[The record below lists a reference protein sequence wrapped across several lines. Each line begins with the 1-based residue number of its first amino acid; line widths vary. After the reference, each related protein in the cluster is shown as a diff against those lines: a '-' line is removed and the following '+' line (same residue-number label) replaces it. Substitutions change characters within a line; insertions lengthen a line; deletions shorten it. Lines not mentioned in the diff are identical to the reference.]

1 MPSLIFPITL
11 LTQVALWTGY
21 KYQLEGPASNFWGKI
36 PKSKW
41 TAILTAAS
49 IAYLLN
55 LYLLINLSFHNLDKK
70 TVAIVIVSVL
80 FYYGMQMFFLPMVK
94 HAVTT
99 NGSRWPVRI
108 LLLACIV
115 PFLMLAIV
123 GIQNGYYISA
133 ILPLLHVAFTD
144 ALFIWFRVL
153 MTYFYLLYGKK

>member
-21 KYQLEGPASNFWGKI
+21 KYQLEGPASNYWGKI

-41 TAILTAAS
+41 MPILTVAS

-70 TVAIVIVSVL
+70 TVAIVIFSVL
-80 FYYGMQMFFLPMVK
+80 LYYGMQMFFLPLAK

-115 PFLMLAIV
+115 PMLVLAIV
-123 GIQNGYYISA
+123 GIKNGYYISA

-144 ALFIWFRVL
+144 AFS
-153 MTYFYLLYGKK
+153 YGFAF